1 MIVSADAMSYPA
13 DPEVAFVG
21 RVALSEAVVT
31 WTWKWLR
38 ELSEKR
44 LLSAVSVVKESRAC
58 WRLCTLGRGVQA
70 DASGLVQASNSIGSL
85 VLVLC

>member
-38 ELSEKR
+38 ELS
-44 LLSAVSVVKESRAC
+44 
-58 WRLCTLGRGVQA
+58 
-70 DASGLVQASNSIGSL
+70 
-85 VLVLC
+85 